1 MDHRTPC
8 TIRGHSDE
16 PVPLAVLDGPVGNVN
31 DEAPFDESCN
41 DGKMNVMAHEWVQE
55 LLCV

>member
-1 MDHRTPC
+1 M
-8 TIRGHSDE
+8 
-16 PVPLAVLDGPVGNVN
+16 AVLDGPVGNVN